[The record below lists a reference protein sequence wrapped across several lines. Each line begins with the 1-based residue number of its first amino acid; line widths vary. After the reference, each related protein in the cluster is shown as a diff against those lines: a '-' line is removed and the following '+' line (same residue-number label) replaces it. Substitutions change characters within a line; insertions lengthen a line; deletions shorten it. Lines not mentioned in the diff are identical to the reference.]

1 MQRPPDPAAIPLP
14 ARADLPRHVG
24 IIMDGNG
31 RWARQR
37 HLPRVAGHRAGV
49 RAIRPVMEACHQ
61 AGVHILTLY
70 AFSTENWQRPRG
82 EVTALM
88 RLFGETIDREVGELH
103 ENGVQIRVIGDRARL
118 SESLQAKVAQAEAIT
133 AGDTAAILNVA
144 INYGGRR
151 EIVDAIRELAC
162 TGTDLAAID
171 EPAIGDALYTRGL
184 PDPDLIVRT
193 AGELRISNFL
203 LWQAAYAEF
212 MSPNTPGRTSAR
224 RRFTRRSPTFRD
236 SRAQVRRHPRRRRAR
251 PRTPAPSRTPA
262 GRNEPRP
269 EGGVGG
275 GARRDHRRRTLDRH
289 AGGRHHR
296 RRRSGDRGVGAPRA
310 PRPDGS
316 DATRLADPPT
326 EPLAGHSFRCA
337 RVGHGDGLGLRRSGR
352 DRVAPPGSEPA
363 ALRGM
368 GARCWRG
375 DVRRPLPRVLGR
387 DLSLARAG
395 PEPSGVSS
403 GRGRPRG
410 RGDRGHGSLLRGQRD
425 RPASVLPLDLSP
437 EVGRGRG
444 RPGRSPRCSWVR
456 SPARG

>member
-203 LWQAAYAEF
+203 LWQAAYAELYVTDTLWPDF
-212 MSPNTPGRTSAR
+212 GETAIHEALSDFSSRERKFGAIPEGVERVPAHAGSVQNA
-224 RRFTRRSPTFRD
+224 
-236 SRAQVRRHPRRRRAR
+236 SRA
-251 PRTPAPSRTPA
+251 
-262 GRNEPRP
+262 E
-269 EGGVGG
+269 
-275 GARRDHRRRTLDRH
+275 
-289 AGGRHHR
+289 
-296 RRRSGDRGVGAPRA
+296 
-310 PRPDGS
+310 
-316 DATRLADPPT
+316 
-326 EPLAGHSFRCA
+326 
-337 RVGHGDGLGLRRSGR
+337 
-352 DRVAPPGSEPA
+352 
-363 ALRGM
+363 
-368 GARCWRG
+368 
-375 DVRRPLPRVLGR
+375 
-387 DLSLARAG
+387 
-395 PEPSGVSS
+395 
-403 GRGRPRG
+403 
-410 RGDRGHGSLLRGQRD
+410 
-425 RPASVLPLDLSP
+425 
-437 EVGRGRG
+437 
-444 RPGRSPRCSWVR
+444 
-456 SPARG
+456 